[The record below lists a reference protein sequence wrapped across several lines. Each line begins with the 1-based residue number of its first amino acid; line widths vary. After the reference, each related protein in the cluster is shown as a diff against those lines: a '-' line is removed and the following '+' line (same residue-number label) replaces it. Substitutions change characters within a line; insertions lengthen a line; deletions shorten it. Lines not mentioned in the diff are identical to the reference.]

1 MPDVPKIVRE
11 RLRVANLAPAEHP
24 NPDVLTAFAER
35 SLSQRERADVLE
47 HLSSCGECREILVL
61 ALPAS
66 EPVQVVT
73 DKRSPSWL
81 AWPTMRWAFASAG
94 VLAIALFG
102 FLQYGRHNAS
112 TMVAKKDGGATVEA
126 RNEQPPQIVQD
137 YRKSTEEQTLQSPD
151 KLKRKAPAL
160 EMDKRAAAFAP
171 NAELAKDVSN
181 PTVAGPL
188 AHGPRQ
194 IYQQQQSG
202 NVQQVPATVLAL
214 NAPERKQ
221 QVSGSKAADLR
232 LPISDESVQV
242 QTQASKPDVNSK
254 ALDSVVAKNQVS
266 SEPSGADTEVSRAK
280 SAPVPAAPPVGSLS
294 KARSLQTIAA
304 TPSWTI
310 NEGKVQRS
318 FDQGAT
324 WQDVNITSSPNSG
337 GGLELALADRKVL
350 KDSLKQNKKEQSAP
364 LVFRAVAANGPDVWA
379 GGTGAALYHSFDAG
393 AHWSRVVPS
402 SSNGNLT
409 GDILKLDF
417 HDPQNGTIA
426 TSTGEVWS
434 TADNGQTWQK
444 Q

>member
-1 MPDVPKIVRE
+1 MPNVPKIVRE

-24 NPDVLTAFAER
+24 DPDVLTAFAES

-47 HLSSCGECREILVL
+47 HLSRCGECREILVL

-66 EPVQVVT
+66 EPVQALT
-73 DKRSPSWL
+73 EKGSRSWI

-102 FLQYGRHNAS
+102 FLQYGRHNES
-112 TMVAKKDGGATVEA
+112 TMIAKQEAGAAAEA

-137 YRKSTEEQTLQSPD
+137 YSKSTEEQTLQSPD

-160 EMDKRAAAFAP
+160 EMDKRATAFAP
-171 NAELAKDVSN
+171 NAELAKNFSK
-181 PTVAGPL
+181 PTIGGPL

-221 QVSGSKAADLR
+221 QVSVGKAADLR
-232 LPISDESVQV
+232 LPVSDESVQV
-242 QTQASKPDVNSK
+242 QTQASKQDVNSK

-266 SEPSGADTEVSRAK
+266 SEPSAADTEVSRAK
-280 SAPVPAAPPVGSLS
+280 SAPAPAAPPVGSLS
-294 KARSLQTIAA
+294 NARSLQTVAS
-304 TPSWTI
+304 TPTWTI
-310 NEGKVQRS
+310 SEGKLQRS

-324 WQDVNITSSPNSG
+324 WQDVNITSSPNPG
-337 GGLELALADRKVL
+337 DGLELAIADRKVL
-350 KDSLKQNKKEQSAP
+350 KDSLKQNKKEQRAP
-364 LVFRAVAANGPDVWA
+364 LVFRAVTANGPDVWA
-379 GGTGAALYHSFDAG
+379 GGAGAALYHSFDAG

-402 SSNGNLT
+402 SSNVSLT

-417 HDPQNGTIA
+417 RDPQNGTIA

-434 TADNGQTWQK
+434 TGDNGQTWQK